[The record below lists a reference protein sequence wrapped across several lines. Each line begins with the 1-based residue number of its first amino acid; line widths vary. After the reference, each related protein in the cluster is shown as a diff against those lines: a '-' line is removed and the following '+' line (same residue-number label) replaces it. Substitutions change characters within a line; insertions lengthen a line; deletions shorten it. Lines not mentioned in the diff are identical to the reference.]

1 VLCCSQLQTPRSRL
15 LPSPPPY
22 PSCPWLPRAGSLASV
37 SGHRHSSNNRFRL
50 RKRRKNARGLN
61 EERMLNLMSRLLCR
75 REKISLLPPFSLRK
89 DFGQTKEGMPLGALK
104 LMEGA
109 MRQFSVGEVVTFI
122 PDWILRSAAPGDY
135 KIVSSM
141 PDRDGDHMYRVKSP
155 LEEHER
161 VVRENLLVKSD
172 GCLPDEFVRQRSH
185 RRSITLPSLKQ
196 LEVRLHLEP
205 ITSMPS

>member
-1 VLCCSQLQTPRSRL
+1 VGTGTAATTDLGQEKGGKTC
-15 LPSPPPY
+15 
-22 PSCPWLPRAGSLASV
+22 AV
-37 SGHRHSSNNRFRL
+37 ST
-50 RKRRKNARGLN
+50 
-61 EERMLNLMSRLLCR
+61 EERMLNLMSRPLCR
-75 REKISLLPPFSLRK
+75 REKISLLPPFGLRK
-89 DFGQTKEGMPLGALK
+89 DFGQTKEGMSLGALK

-109 MRQFSVGEVVTFI
+109 MRQFSVGEVVSFI

>member
-1 VLCCSQLQTPRSRL
+1 MLCCSQLQTPRSRL

>member
-1 VLCCSQLQTPRSRL
+1 
-15 LPSPPPY
+15 
-22 PSCPWLPRAGSLASV
+22 
-37 SGHRHSSNNRFRL
+37 
-50 RKRRKNARGLN
+50 
-61 EERMLNLMSRLLCR
+61 MLNLMSRLLCR

-172 GCLPDEFVRQRSH
+172 GCLPDEFVLQRSH

-196 LEVRLHLEP
+196 LEV
-205 ITSMPS
+205 SPSSRADHVNAILV

>member
-1 VLCCSQLQTPRSRL
+1 M
-15 LPSPPPY
+15 
-22 PSCPWLPRAGSLASV
+22 RAGLALIVPKKSFFYLRSV
-37 SGHRHSSNNRFRL
+37 YAKTL
-50 RKRRKNARGLN
+50 T
-61 EERMLNLMSRLLCR
+61 
-75 REKISLLPPFSLRK
+75 
-89 DFGQTKEGMPLGALK
+89 QQKEGLPLVAIEFER
-104 LMEGA
+104 EGA

-141 PDRDGDHMYRVKSP
+141 PDRDGDHMYRIKSP

-196 LEVRLHLEP
+196 LEVHVHLEP
-205 ITSMPS
+205 ITSMSS